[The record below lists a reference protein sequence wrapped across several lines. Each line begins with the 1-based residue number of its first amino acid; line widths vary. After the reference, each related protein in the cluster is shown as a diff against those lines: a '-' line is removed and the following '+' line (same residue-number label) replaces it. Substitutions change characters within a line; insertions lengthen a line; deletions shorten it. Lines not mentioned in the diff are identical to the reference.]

1 MHYNK
6 THKPLSSNGLHM
18 LQKTPSHFR
27 QHRYTPRLDELTVSQ
42 KMWNLQSS
50 TLNSQ
55 TVAVALSS
63 SQGVLSY
70 RDVINLWE
78 VDKDFRTFFTEGVA
92 ASPFQAFFWETPPV
106 STSTLDRKFEY
117 VIVEG
122 TALQGLRP
130 DPNAFQSHF
139 LASKSKS
146 VVSFPNLGG
155 DAFLIVPSPVS
166 AEGCYTHLANF
177 LRLAP
182 TSQVDEYWTQ
192 VGAAMKSR
200 VSHAPIWLSTAGLGV
215 SWLHLRLD
223 SRPKYYRHAPYKKI
237 S

>member
-1 MHYNK
+1 MQPA
-6 THKPLSSNGLHM
+6 TTSFFEFGLATAGASTLSLA
-18 LQKTPSHFR
+18 K
-27 QHRYTPRLDELTVSQ
+27 

-50 TLNSQ
+50 TINSQ
-55 TVAVALSS
+55 TVAVTLSS
-63 SQGVLSY
+63 SRGALSY

-78 VDKDFRTFFTEGVA
+78 VDKDFRTFFTEGIA

-155 DAFLIVPSPVS
+155 DAFLVVPSPVS
-166 AEGCYTHLANF
+166 AERCYTHLANF

-223 SRPKYYRHAPYKKI
+223 SRPKYYRHSPYKKI
-237 S
+237 G